1 MILNRRS
8 PRSGSCSSS
17 LRRSIALSI
26 APSLAV
32 ALLAGEAI
40 GASLVGTLPSS
51 AIEATLLV
59 VECSNDGAGEPVS
72 LTIQV
77 RDLAPISSPVVS
89 LQARRGSS
97 AKSTTDAGDGD
108 AAASPSVAVNG
119 GTGRYDVFVDKNAE
133 GVEDFEVTAQCWT
146 GTGGTGV
153 PTGTSLFA
161 PQGGAVPIGSI
172 WSRIA
177 LLGGLGVMGLASI
190 ASRSNVGRLRA
201 QASKR
206 RGIAGTSPFL
216 TALCAALVSVLG
228 SLVAP
233 EARAHSQSG
242 SLGTAASATDY
253 YEIACF
259 DDGRGPA
266 ASLEVQIRDS
276 SPGAAPFVSVQAH
289 FGLTVRS
296 VSDDLFADIVP
307 SARIFLNEG
316 AVSYH
321 VLVDKSGAGGKFY
334 ELTYHCWTGPDGTG
348 IHTGSNLV
356 TRQSE

>member
-1 MILNRRS
+1 MAAS
-8 PRSGSCSSS
+8 F
-17 LRRSIALSI
+17 
-26 APSLAV
+26 AV

-40 GASLVGTLPSS
+40 GATLIGTLPGS
-51 AIEATLLV
+51 ATEATLLA
-59 VECSNDGAGEPVS
+59 VECTNDGAGEPAS

-89 LQARRGSS
+89 LQARRGFS

-108 AAASPSVAVNG
+108 ATASPSVAVNG
-119 GTGRYDVFVDKNAE
+119 GAGRYDVFVDKNAE
-133 GVEDFEVTAQCWT
+133 GGEDFEVTAQCWT

-161 PQGGAVPIGSI
+161 TQGGAVPIGSI

-177 LLGGLGVMGLASI
+177 MLGGLGVMGLASI
-190 ASRSNVGRLRA
+190 ASRSSVGRLRTHGG
-201 QASKR
+201 KR
-206 RGIAGTSPFL
+206 RGMARSSSLL
-216 TALCAALVSVLG
+216 TALFTALASALG
-228 SLVAP
+228 TLVAA

-242 SLGTAASATDY
+242 SLGAAASATDY

-266 ASLEVQIRDS
+266 TSLEVQIRDS
-276 SPGAAPFVSVQAH
+276 SPGAAPFVSAQAH

-296 VSDDLFADIVP
+296 VSDDLIADIVP
-307 SARIFLNEG
+307 SPRIFLNG
-316 AVSYH
+316 GSVSYI

-348 IHTGSNLV
+348 LHTGSNLV